1 MTHQVQQLEVARP
14 PALVALMDAMLDLQA
29 AQASLL
35 AVASSPLGSHRSYHD
50 LMEEFHDHQTDV
62 EEFLC
67 VDGVTLI

>member
-14 PALVALMDAMLDLQA
+14 TALVALMDAMLDLQA

-35 AVASSPLGSHRSYHD
+35 AVASSPLI
-50 LMEEFHDHQTDV
+50 MEEFHDHKPDV

-67 VDGVTLI
+67 VDGVTMI

>member
-1 MTHQVQQLEVARP
+1 MTHQVQQ
-14 PALVALMDAMLDLQA
+14 LMDAMLDLQA

-35 AVASSPLGSHRSYHD
+35 AVASSPLI
-50 LMEEFHDHQTDV
+50 MEEFHDHKPDV